1 MSGFGAGS
9 KRDASRGR
17 SSGRPVPAKDDPLW
31 LLAVKAHRSGN
42 LPEAEKLYRNFISA
56 GQASAPCLANLAII
70 LKQTGRLTEAA
81 EMYQQLLL
89 LEPTNVNAA
98 INLGSLLNRQ
108 GLLDEAINC
117 AQLALRLQPRNPQ
130 ALMILSSVFIKRD
143 ALQEARLAAEEALL
157 ADPALATAHV
167 NIAGTYLKQKNYNE
181 ALGSA
186 EAAICIDPN
195 LAEAYQALGT
205 IQIEMGLFAD
215 ALKATQRAVRLKPS
229 LVEAQLNLGSI
240 LIQLERP
247 LEALVPTRQA
257 IALNPALAKAHMNHA
272 CILVKLERFQEAV
285 EPLRESFRLEPGLA
299 EAHCLLSDIYKKLER
314 YDLAIQ
320 SIRQALD
327 LEPENLSYLVKATT
341 LYDQVC
347 DFASLSSIQQSTL
360 IDAVKRHAK
369 PRDLVPI
376 LLEYS
381 MHCLHHAH
389 RIDDYTPY
397 LKVVAA
403 LANGFSELIAS
414 QGLSSSDVALPAIPA
429 EGKLRVGFV
438 GGDFRDHVVGRFLMP
453 LFKNIDCGQYD
464 FFCYSTQHSD
474 DAFGRQFAAR
484 SAAFRDITNLSN
496 AEAVA
501 LIRSDQIHILFDLAG
516 FTAGCRPEIFVRRA
530 APCQVG
536 WLGYPA
542 TTGLAEMDYILLD
555 HWLDSSSLA
564 GLVTE
569 ERVITPGP
577 FLCFDQW
584 PDWEI
589 SSVLPEDRHGCIT
602 IGTLNHPRKYTLP
615 TLSRWASVV
624 LARNDVRLLIARS
637 ETASP
642 LFVSNVKAAM
652 SSFGVSESRL
662 IFSGPSEGSYLES
675 YNQIDLCLDTY
686 PYTGTTTTVDSLWM
700 GVPVV
705 SLEGPAI
712 HQRASAAVLRHAGL
726 DQLIAE
732 NDDEFLDIACSLI
745 DHPGL
750 RRDMRQNLRSTL
762 LASPLCDAKDY
773 AASFCSVL
781 EQLRVKACAS

>member
-1 MSGFGAGS
+1 MSGFGAGHR
-9 KRDASRGR
+9 RDASRGR
-17 SSGRPVPAKDDPLW
+17 NTGRHSPSKDDPLW
-31 LLAVKAHRSGN
+31 LLAVNAHRSGN
-42 LPEAEKLYRNFISA
+42 LAEAENLYRKLISA
-56 GQASAPCLANLAII
+56 GHASGPCLANLAII
-70 LKQTGRLTEAA
+70 LKQSARLTEAT
-81 EMYQQLLL
+81 ELYKQLLL

-98 INLGSLLNRQ
+98 INLGSLFNRQ
-108 GLLDEAINC
+108 GLLDDAIDC
-117 AQLALRLQPRNPQ
+117 AQLALRLKPRNPQ
-130 ALMILSSVFIKRD
+130 ALMILSSVFTKRH
-143 ALQEARLAAEEALL
+143 ALEEARLAAEQALL

-167 NIAGTYLKQKNYNE
+167 NIAGIYLKQKNYNQ
-181 ALGSA
+181 ALSSA
-186 EAAICIDPN
+186 EAAIRIDSD

-205 IQIEMGLFAD
+205 IQIEMGLYAD
-215 ALKATQRAVRLKPS
+215 ALKATQRAVHLKPS

-240 LIQLERP
+240 LIQLNRP

-257 IALNPALAKAHMNHA
+257 ISLNPSLAKAHMNHA

-285 EPLRESFRLEPGLA
+285 EPLTESFRLEPGLA

-314 YDLAIQ
+314 YDFAIQ
-320 SIRQALD
+320 SIRKALC
-327 LEPENLSYLVKATT
+327 LEPDNLSYLVKATT

-347 DFASLSSIQQSTL
+347 DFSSLSAIRQSAIL
-360 IDAVKRHAK
+360 DAIKSHAK

-389 RIDDYTPY
+389 HLDDYAAY

-403 LANGFSELIAS
+403 LAEGLSELIAS
-414 QGLSSSDVALPAIPA
+414 QGSSLPDVAFSAIPA

-453 LFKNIDCGQYD
+453 LFNNTDFRQYD
-464 FFCYSTQHSD
+464 FFCYATQHSD

-484 SAAFRDITNLSN
+484 STAFRDITKLSN

-569 ERVITPGP
+569 KRLITPGP

-589 SSVLPEDRHGCIT
+589 SSVLPEDHQGYIT

-615 TLSRWASVV
+615 TLSRWAAV
-624 LARNDVRLLIARS
+624 LRARSNVRLLIARS

-642 LFVSNVKAAM
+642 LFVSNLKAAM
-652 SSFGVSESRL
+652 ASFGVSESRL

-675 YNQIDLCLDTY
+675 YNHIDLCLDTY

-726 DQLIAE
+726 DHLIAE
-732 NDDEFLDIACSLI
+732 NDDEFLRIACSLI
-745 DHPGL
+745 DHPEV

-762 LASPLCDAKDY
+762 LASPLCDAKNY

-781 EQLRVKACAS
+781 EQLRVTACTF